1 MRQVRR
7 ACQKG
12 VAVIV
17 AGILF
22 VTAQGYQ
29 TARGLE
35 KITEREPVQYE
46 QLISYMEYR
55 EENSEVATIEAGYR
69 KEELP
74 EAYSAGKE
82 IQLAE
87 YQGKAGVMITGESG
101 YVDFPIEVD
110 KTGLYAIEITY
121 CAIEGKGVAIERK
134 LSIDGKTPFSE
145 AGNISFDRLW
155 KDETN
160 VRETHDVQDNEI
172 QPKQKEVYEWRTS
185 SLRDGSGYYS
195 EPLLFCFSQGKHQ
208 LRLESVR
215 EPMAISRIALVGY
228 SEPKSYQ
235 EYKEQYESESR
246 NGTAMTVKLEAEEPH
261 LKSDPMLVPSFDRS
275 SPLSSPQ
282 STGEICLNTIS
293 GERFKTPGQWIEWQ
307 FSVPEDG
314 LYQIGMRARQNAE
327 SGFIANRKLLID
339 GEVPFQEAAEI
350 NFQYSTEWR
359 NVICSSGDERCLF
372 YLKKGQHTIRLEAT
386 VGKMRTAL
394 EQTDDVMEKLNTAY
408 RKLLM
413 ILGATPDIYRDYD
426 LENEVP
432 EIFEMFQETGEQLEQ
447 VLEEI
452 SSQLEERG
460 QSTSIFNTLIEQLKD
475 FNDQPDS
482 IAKRFSAFKSNIS
495 SLGTWLLTAREQP
508 VQIDY
513 IIVAE
518 PEYQFS
524 KAESGFWSKAV
535 HEIKMFLSSFFED
548 YSSISSASGS
558 NKVLTVWTTMA
569 RDQTNILGQMLRSA
583 GFETFSVNLQM
594 VGSGTLLPSVLAGK
608 GPDVALSQASGDV
621 MNYAAR
627 NALEALNGY
636 EGFEEIEKQFMDS
649 AKIPLEYNGQSYALP
664 ETQVFPV
671 MFYRKDILSEL
682 KLPIPETWEDIYEM
696 IPELQ
701 KQNMTIGLPTG
712 LPSFAMLLFQSGGSF
727 YNSDG
732 TKSALDTETS
742 VRAFRTQTEL
752 FQNYSLLL
760 SYDFSNRFRS
770 GEMPIAIAEYTAYN
784 QLAVFAPEIK
794 GMWSFALL
802 PGTRNA
808 NGSIN
813 RKSTST
819 TTGAVML
826 KGSNNKDAA
835 WEFLRWWVGAETQ
848 IQFGREL
855 ESLLGVAARY
865 YSANVEA
872 LKASR
877 WLAEESEVLGEQWK
891 QAEGIP
897 EMPGGYYT
905 SRYLDFAF
913 KKVVVNGESP
923 RETLLDYVDTINNE
937 ITYKRLEFGLP
948 VSDHN
953 E

>member
-69 KEELP
+69 KEVLP

-314 LYQIGMRARQNAE
+314 LYQIGMRARQN
-327 SGFIANRKLLID
+327 
-339 GEVPFQEAAEI
+339 
-350 NFQYSTEWR
+350 W
-359 NVICSSGDERCLF
+359 
-372 YLKKGQHTIRLEAT
+372 TI
-386 VGKMRTAL
+386 V
-394 EQTDDVMEKLNTAY
+394 
-408 RKLLM
+408 
-413 ILGATPDIYRDYD
+413 
-426 LENEVP
+426 
-432 EIFEMFQETGEQLEQ
+432 
-447 VLEEI
+447 
-452 SSQLEERG
+452 
-460 QSTSIFNTLIEQLKD
+460 
-475 FNDQPDS
+475 
-482 IAKRFSAFKSNIS
+482 KR
-495 SLGTWLLTAREQP
+495 
-508 VQIDY
+508 
-513 IIVAE
+513 
-518 PEYQFS
+518 
-524 KAESGFWSKAV
+524 
-535 HEIKMFLSSFFED
+535 
-548 YSSISSASGS
+548 
-558 NKVLTVWTTMA
+558 
-569 RDQTNILGQMLRSA
+569 
-583 GFETFSVNLQM
+583 
-594 VGSGTLLPSVLAGK
+594 
-608 GPDVALSQASGDV
+608 
-621 MNYAAR
+621 
-627 NALEALNGY
+627 
-636 EGFEEIEKQFMDS
+636 
-649 AKIPLEYNGQSYALP
+649 
-664 ETQVFPV
+664 
-671 MFYRKDILSEL
+671 
-682 KLPIPETWEDIYEM
+682 
-696 IPELQ
+696 
-701 KQNMTIGLPTG
+701 
-712 LPSFAMLLFQSGGSF
+712 
-727 YNSDG
+727 
-732 TKSALDTETS
+732 
-742 VRAFRTQTEL
+742 
-752 FQNYSLLL
+752 
-760 SYDFSNRFRS
+760 
-770 GEMPIAIAEYTAYN
+770 
-784 QLAVFAPEIK
+784 
-794 GMWSFALL
+794 
-802 PGTRNA
+802 
-808 NGSIN
+808 
-813 RKSTST
+813 
-819 TTGAVML
+819 
-826 KGSNNKDAA
+826 
-835 WEFLRWWVGAETQ
+835 
-848 IQFGREL
+848 
-855 ESLLGVAARY
+855 
-865 YSANVEA
+865 
-872 LKASR
+872 
-877 WLAEESEVLGEQWK
+877 
-891 QAEGIP
+891 
-897 EMPGGYYT
+897 
-905 SRYLDFAF
+905 
-913 KKVVVNGESP
+913 
-923 RETLLDYVDTINNE
+923 VDT
-937 ITYKRLEFGLP
+937 KK
-948 VSDHN
+948 
-953 E
+953 